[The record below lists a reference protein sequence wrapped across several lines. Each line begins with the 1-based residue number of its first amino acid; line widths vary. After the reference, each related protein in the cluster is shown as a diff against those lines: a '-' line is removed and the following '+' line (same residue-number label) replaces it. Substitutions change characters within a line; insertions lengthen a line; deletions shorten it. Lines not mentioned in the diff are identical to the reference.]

1 MSEIP
6 GWNEK
11 KQPKTKASYKKK
23 TAIPVNTAQV
33 RSYVKQKI
41 EAQQKEKQDALDET
55 YAVNAAE
62 EAALELAEETAK
74 ALSPSG
80 KKQPQK
86 TVAGQSTISQD
97 IPLEEE
103 QAADPQRPYTRSAN
117 RAANSNVTSSTGSE
131 ESSSRLEP
139 KCKPKYEPRT
149 RPTSQRTDPGAG
161 RASRTVRASREN
173 AAIQRAMSLGR
184 EKAKREMMQEMGKQT
199 KKAAQTAASIARKL
213 VKAII
218 HAIQS
223 TTVILAGTFGAIGL
237 VALIGVI
244 LLLGAIVVSPFGILF
259 TNSPT
264 EDSVTLSSAV
274 SQINLEYA
282 TQLRWLQEGDYAE
295 IHIEGESP
303 DWIEVVAVYAC
314 HTAWSEDG
322 IDVAILDNPR
332 IERLRAVFWDM
343 CSITSETV
351 VPEGD
356 PEDSTDTT
364 QPKPT
369 LYITISAKTADDMRT
384 IYHFTDDQNAALDEL
399 LEDTEMLEGML
410 GDLSISS
417 EAAAEVFSRLPSE
430 VTEERR
436 RVIEQAL
443 MLVGK
448 VNYFWGGKSLVLG
461 WDDRW
466 GKMYKVFAAGSPSTG
481 TTRPYGL
488 DCSGFVDW
496 VFYNVSGG
504 SYVLGHG
511 GGAQAQ
517 HGYCERISWEEAQ
530 PGDLVFYP
538 RDTHVG
544 IIGGWDESG
553 NIQIIHC
560 ESVNNNV
567 IVSGIMGF
575 TAVGR
580 PHYYGE

>member
-1 MSEIP
+1 MSETT
-6 GWNEK
+6 EK
-11 KQPKTKASYKKK
+11 KYPKTRKPYRRK
-23 TAIPVNTAQV
+23 TPIPINTPQV

-41 EAQQKEKQDALDET
+41 ENQRKQDAIDEI
-55 YAVNAAE
+55 YAVNTAE
-62 EAALELAEETAK
+62 DAALALAEETTK
-74 ALSPSG
+74 ILIPSNH
-80 KKQPQK
+80 KRPQDSESGRFK
-86 TVAGQSTISQD
+86 SSQNT
-97 IPLEEE
+97 PHEQE
-103 QAADPQRPYTRSAN
+103 QAADPQRPYTRSTG
-117 RAANSNVTSSTGSE
+117 RAASSNVASTTGSE
-131 ESSSRLEP
+131 ERSSRLEP
-139 KCKPKYEPRT
+139 KRKPKYKPRT
-149 RPTSQRTDPGAG
+149 RPERTAPGAG
-161 RASRTVRASREN
+161 RTNRAIQASREN
-173 AAIQRAMSLGR
+173 AAAQRAVSLGR
-184 EKAKREMMQEMGKQT
+184 EKAKREMMLELGRQA
-199 KKAAQTAASIARKL
+199 KKAAQTAEAIAKKL
-213 VKAII
+213 VTSII
-218 HAIQS
+218 HTIQS
-223 TTVILAGTFGAIGL
+223 AAATIAGAFGAFAL
-237 VALIGVI
+237 VALVGVI

-264 EDSVTLSSAV
+264 ADSVTLSSAV
-274 SQINLEYA
+274 SQINLEYT

-295 IHIEGESP
+295 IHVEGESP

-351 VPEGD
+351 VPESD
-356 PEDSTDTT
+356 PEDSTDST
-364 QPKPT
+364 QPKPI
-369 LYITISAKTADDMRT
+369 LYITISAKTADDMRA
-384 IYHFTDDQNAALDEL
+384 IYNFTDDQNDALDEL
-399 LEDTEMLEGML
+399 LADTEMLEGML

-430 VTEERR
+430 VTEARR
-436 RVIEQAL
+436 QVIQQAF

-530 PGDLVFYP
+530 PGDFVFYP